1 MEEQAPRQLHERL
14 DWLFKKV
21 TKPGG
26 TEYTYQEVET
36 GTEVGGYRV
45 TAAAIWKIRKG
56 ETQNPGY
63 RVVQT
68 LARFF
73 GVDESFFYAATLT
86 QEDLERARL
95 AASLRERGVDE
106 IALRSADLDQSG
118 RDAILQM
125 LRYMAGTS
133 DAEDDSS

>member
-1 MEEQAPRQLHERL
+1 MVEQAPQQLHERL

-21 TKPGG
+21 TKAGG
-26 TEYTYQEVET
+26 TEYTYQEVEA
-36 GTEVGGYRV
+36 GTEAGGYRV

-63 RVVQT
+63 RVLQT

-73 GVDESFFYAATLT
+73 AVDEAFFYAATLT

-106 IALRSADLDQSG
+106 IALRSAELDQSG

-125 LRYMAGTS
+125 LRYMAGAS
-133 DAEDDSS
+133 DVDDEPS